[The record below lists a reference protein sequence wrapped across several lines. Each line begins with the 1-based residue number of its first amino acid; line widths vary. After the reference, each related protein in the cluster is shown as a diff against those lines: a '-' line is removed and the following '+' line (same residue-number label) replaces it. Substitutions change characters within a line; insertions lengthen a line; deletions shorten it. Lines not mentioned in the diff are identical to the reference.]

1 MCDAVGRGG
10 ETNARNVDAA
20 GGLLTRSLS
29 TTRRAVTATSDS
41 KKAAERAAEQRFIN
55 SAKSVPLVP
64 PKQQRLSAAALK
76 RQQLRTMDPTKISPT
91 RRLPS
96 SASAVPAVGVSKSPP
111 QKRRRT
117 SATGSTRIF
126 EDDVPIA
133 EQLDFLCDAVGRGGE
148 TNARNVDAAG
158 GLLTRSLSTTR
169 RAVTATSDSKKAA
182 ERAAEQRFIN
192 SAKSVP
198 LVPPKQQRLS
208 AAALKRQQLR
218 TMDPTKIS
226 PTRRLPS
233 SASAVPAV
241 GVSKSSRQHV
251 AATKLSAGISKQQQS
266 VAQKKAKPFDF

>member
-1 MCDAVGRGG
+1 MRYIVHS
-10 ETNARNVDAA
+10 N
-20 GGLLTRSLS
+20 
-29 TTRRAVTATSDS
+29 TTRRRAREYRVAATLRATGSTVSGPVSTSNATS
-41 KKAAERAAEQRFIN
+41 
-55 SAKSVPLVP
+55 
-64 PKQQRLSAAALK
+64 RLSLPFVIRCTCDVTLPRAHACTPRSALLAMTPK
-76 RQQLRTMDPTKISPT
+76 
-91 RRLPS
+91 
-96 SASAVPAVGVSKSPP
+96 

-192 SAKSVP
+192 SAQSVP